1 MTAPRKGTHRCP
13 AGSCDIRVPDNLFAC
28 RVHWFML
35 SRPVQLEI
43 YRTAEGLSLLHPM
56 RIAAINAA
64 KAEWALLEQ
73 HP

>member
-13 AGSCDIRVPDNLFAC
+13 RPGCDIRVPDNLFAC

-43 YRTAEGLSLLHPM
+43 YRTAPLLILMPA